1 MPLSARKKS
10 EGEPCPCILFAS
22 GFESRIYCVPGAKK
36 EAEEA
41 EEASNNCWAVR
52 VKSQGEWQ
60 GAGRMNLGGGTGCKV
75 A

>member
-1 MPLSARKKS
+1 
-10 EGEPCPCILFAS
+10 
-22 GFESRIYCVPGAKK
+22 VPGAKK